1 MIISIN
7 KFQYRL
13 EEKEIFEKLI
23 EDFNNLS
30 KELNLKYKLIL
41 EYDFEAKLIKSL
53 FWNFGDSL
61 GDNKIFYDS
70 YSEEFY
76 FYEGIDEELFKEIKP
91 ILLEIKQK
99 FKIETI

>member
-7 KFQYRL
+7 KFQER

-23 EDFNNLS
+23 EDFNKKS
-30 KELNLKYKLIL
+30 KEFNLKYKLIL
-41 EYDFEAKLIKSL
+41 EYDFEAKLIKPL

-76 FYEGIDEELFKEIKP
+76 FYEGIDKKLFEEIKL
-91 ILLEIKQK
+91 IFEEIKQK